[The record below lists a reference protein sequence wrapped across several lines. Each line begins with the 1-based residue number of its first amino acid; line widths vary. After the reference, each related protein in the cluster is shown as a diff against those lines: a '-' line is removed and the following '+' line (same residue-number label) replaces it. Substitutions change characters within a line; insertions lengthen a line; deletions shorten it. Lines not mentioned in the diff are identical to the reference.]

1 MGLRSRAVARGL
13 PAGSEARAPK
23 PQFLRL
29 PEGTNSAA
37 CPAPAPL
44 VRTLPCRGKREEAQ
58 EAHQRFLSREGDHIT
73 LLNVFRAYCDVP
85 LGKKKGRGGGG
96 QERTQWCRSHF
107 VNPRALRK
115 AADIHGQLREH
126 LLALGILLA
135 SCGEDMQP
143 LRRALAAGLFPHA
156 AKRQLD
162 GERPGLQG
170 CRALCMT

>member
-1 MGLRSRAVARGL
+1 VAL
-13 PAGSEARAPK
+13 QAGA
-23 PQFLRL
+23 
-29 PEGTNSAA
+29 NSAA
-37 CPAPAPL
+37 CPAPLA
-44 VRTLPCRGKREEAQ
+44 RTLPCRGKREEAQ